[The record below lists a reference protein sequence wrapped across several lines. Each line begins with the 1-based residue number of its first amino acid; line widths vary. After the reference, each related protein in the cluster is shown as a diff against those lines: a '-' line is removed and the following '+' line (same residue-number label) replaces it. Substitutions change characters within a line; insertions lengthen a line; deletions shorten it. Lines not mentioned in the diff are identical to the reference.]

1 MDFQFTKMHGAG
13 NDFVV
18 ILCVNPDSGES
29 AFRDAPSP
37 ERIRKACDRRVG
49 IGADGL
55 FFLTPLAADRF
66 KMDFYNN
73 DGSRASM
80 CGNGLRCAALL
91 AARHAKQKELIFETD
106 SGDLGVRV
114 LADDG
119 VSGRVRITILQNE
132 PFRSCGELNG
142 YPVYFGIAGVPHVVA
157 IVPDVDAVD
166 VDAEGRAL
174 RCHEAF
180 APAGTNVDFI
190 ESVPRS
196 DGFFRIRTYERG
208 VEAETPACGTGIS
221 SSGIVLH
228 QFCGKN
234 EKVSILSRSND
245 ILDVEILKE
254 NSILKGVALTGP
266 AVSVFS
272 GIAAL

>member
-1 MDFQFTKMHGAG
+1 MDFRFVKMHGAG

-18 ILCVNPDSGES
+18 ILCCEGALRECT
-29 AFRDAPSP
+29 FRDAPDP
-37 ERIRKACDRRVG
+37 ARIVQACDRRIG

-55 FFLTPLAADRF
+55 FFLTPLSGNRF

-80 CGNGLRCAALL
+80 CGNGLRCAGLCAG
-91 AARHAKQKELIFETD
+91 RFAKQNNLIFETD
-106 SGDLGVRV
+106 SGELTTSI
-114 LADDG
+114 LSDDG
-119 VSGRVRITILQNE
+119 VTGRVRITILQNE
-132 PFRSCGELNG
+132 PFRFCGELNG
-142 YPVYFGIAGVPHVVA
+142 YPVYYGVAGVPHAVA

-166 VDAEGRAL
+166 VASEGRAL

-180 APAGTNVDFI
+180 APHGANVNFL
-190 ESVPRS
+190 EAEPRT
-196 DGFFRIRTYERG
+196 DGLHRIRTYERG

-221 SSGIVLH
+221 SSAIVLH
-228 QFCGKN
+228 QFCKKN
-234 EKVSILSRSND
+234 EKVCLLSRSND

-272 GIAAL
+272 GVASL

>member
-18 ILCVNPDSGES
+18 LLCTAGSPES
-29 AFRDAPSP
+29 AFRDAPDP
-37 ERIRKACDRRVG
+37 ARIRKVCDRREG

-55 FFLTPLAADRF
+55 FFLSPLGSNRF

-80 CGNGLRCAALL
+80 CGNGLRCAGLFAS
-91 AARHAKQKELIFETD
+91 RYAKRSELIFETD
-106 SGDLGVRV
+106 SGELSTHV

-119 VSGRVRITILQNE
+119 VAGRVRITILQNE
-132 PFRSCGELNG
+132 PFRPCGELNG
-142 YPVYFGIAGVPHVVA
+142 YPVYYGVAGVPHAVA

-166 VDAEGRAL
+166 VDAQGRAL
-174 RCHEAF
+174 RYHEAF

-190 ESVPRS
+190 ESVPRA
-196 DGFFRIRTYERG
+196 DGVFRIRTYERG

-228 QFCGKN
+228 QFLEKS
-234 EKVSILSRSND
+234 EKVRILSRSND
-245 ILDVEILKE
+245 ILEVEILKE

-272 GIAAL
+272 GTAAL

>member
-13 NDFVV
+13 NDFIV
-18 ILCVNPDSGES
+18 ILCANPES
-29 AFRDAPSP
+29 AESLFRNAPSP

-55 FFLTPLAADRF
+55 FFLTPLAPDRF

-80 CGNGLRCAALL
+80 CGNGLRCAALF
-91 AARHAKQKELIFETD
+91 AGRCASQKELIFETD
-106 SGDLGVRV
+106 SGELGVRV
-114 LADDG
+114 LEDDG
-119 VSGRVRITILQNE
+119 ISGRVRITILQNE

-142 YPVYFGIAGVPHVVA
+142 YPVCFGVAGVPHAVA
-157 IVPDVDAVD
+157 VVPDVDAVD

-174 RCHEAF
+174 RYHEAF

-190 ESVPRS
+190 ESVPRA

-221 SSGIVLH
+221 SSAIVLH
-228 QFCGKN
+228 QFYGKN

-272 GIAAL
+272 GVAAL